1 MTLLTPQQIF
11 EKRPSIHNFFSY
23 QQIGY
28 LFFCGV
34 VRGRKL
40 SRTSLV
46 CLEDVEQLVKIKESL
61 R

>member
-11 EKRPSIHNFFSY
+11 EKRPSLQNFFTY

-46 CLEDVEQLVKIKESL
+46 CLEDLERLVELKKSL